1 MEEEVIELSAQ
12 EKQELEKL
20 EKEVAGLENPKS
32 MYQLAKQVNPGYS
45 DPNVEN
51 KIKAAKD
58 RIAVLKDPLA
68 KLTRPEQEYLGSL
81 RGQIGA
87 LEKGISTAE
96 QAGRLAKESARVGAA
111 QSLLGAERRG
121 GVAAARQAGL
131 AGSREAALQR
141 LAAEQ
146 RATGLG
152 KELAGA
158 KTEFVGEKEKLRK
171 KGIQTGLQLQTDI
184 TNLRNDMAQYIDNV
198 FYTSASDV
206 ANAKQ
211 LVRTLLAKYADN
223 PEAQAQI
230 KQAAQKL
237 LEANTSGAFDTKAS
251 TTV

>member
-1 MEEEVIELSAQ
+1 MEEEQLLELLSPE
-12 EKQELEKL
+12 EKK
-20 EKEVAGLENPKS
+20 
-32 MYQLAKQVNPGYS
+32 QL
-45 DPNVEN
+45 D
-51 KIKAAKD
+51 
-58 RIAVLKDPLA
+58 
-68 KLTRPEQEYLGSL
+68 KLTANVQKYEGAVTPKGKQSLSEATLQKEQYLDSLKTRKGPEQEYLKSL
-81 RGQIGA
+81 QEQIGTI
-87 LEKGISTAE
+87 EQGISTAE
-96 QAGRLAKESARVGAA
+96 QAGRLSKESARVGAA
-111 QSLLGAERRG
+111 KSLLGAQRRG

-131 AGSREAALQR
+131 EGSREAAVQR

-152 KELAGA
+152 KELTGA
-158 KTEFVGEKEKLRK
+158 KTEFIEEKEKIRE
-171 KGIQTGLQLQTDI
+171 KGKQYTTQLQTDI